1 MSASQQQQI
10 SLAVVSDIICPW
22 CYIGYKELT
31 NAVKQFKQIHPT
43 AKVDVEYRPFLLDPM
58 LNCKEPL
65 EKVAYFLKKFGEQ
78 RVKMMVP
85 AMNQRGAELGITFR
99 WGGTIRQTTSA
110 HRLLMFA
117 YQKEPKLQLA
127 LLEKIF
133 EAYFEQEKDIGSHE
147 MLAALAEDVGVA
159 SKAEALEF
167 LASDKLYKEIQT
179 QIMEA
184 QGKGIT
190 GVPCTVINQKYAIS
204 GGQKSDV
211 YMDIFEK
218 LAAREVPVS

>member
-22 CYIGYKELT
+22 CYIGYKELI
-31 NAVKQFKQIHPT
+31 NAIDKYKAMHPT
-43 AKVDVEYRPFLLDPM
+43 AVVDVEYRPFLLDPM
-58 LNCKEPL
+58 LNCKEPM
-65 EKVAYFLKKFGEQ
+65 EKATYFLKKFGEQ
-78 RVKMMVP
+78 RVKMILP
-85 AMNQRGAELGITFR
+85 AMNQRGSELGIQFR

-117 YQKEPKLQLA
+117 YQKEHKLQLA
-127 LLEKIF
+127 LLAKIF
-133 EAYFEQEKDIGSHE
+133 EAYFEQEKDIGSHD
-147 MLAALAEDVGVA
+147 MLANLAEDVGVC
-159 SKAEALEF
+159 SKDEALEF
-167 LASDKLYKEIQT
+167 LASDKLYKEVQV

-218 LAAREVPVS
+218 VSAREVTVS

>member
-211 YMDIFEK
+211 YMDVR
-218 LAAREVPVS
+218 ARLRYVPP